1 MGEQRE
7 QVSFCFPTL
16 SVMQMHLQKPCN
28 FRYLGNGNGGSLG
41 SKKKQKHTFLLRVS
55 RKKFTRIWEN
65 FSHLLMVDQQRTR
78 LRGEI

>member
-41 SKKKQKHTFLLRVS
+41 SKKKTKTHISPTCFEE
-55 RKKFTRIWEN
+55 KIHKNMGKF
-65 FSHLLMVDQQRTR
+65 
-78 LRGEI
+78 